1 LSIPRFVSEFL
12 QKLRKVQLPKF
23 QQELEQRNFEYLS
36 PYIPVDSQNYIKG
49 LLANHTAIIKV
60 VKGRNSKLGD
70 FRPVPK
76 GQIPTITL
84 NNDLN
89 PLSFLITFLHEWA
102 HLLIDEQFGRSVKP
116 HGKEWKSYYQMLMV
130 PILEIESLPKEF
142 KAVLHQHI
150 KKPKASALGD
160 PILAKYLKQF
170 DAFNGLHLEEI
181 KSGSLF
187 QLKNGLV
194 LEKGEKRR
202 TRYLCKDPKT
212 KKQYTVHALAEVE
225 LFEPID

>member
-1 LSIPRFVSEFL
+1 MSIPRFVSEFL

-23 QQELEQRNFEYLS
+23 QPELEQRNFEYLR
-36 PYIPVDSQNYIKG
+36 PYMPEETLDYVKS
-49 LLANHTAIIKV
+49 LLTNHTAIIKV

-84 NNDLN
+84 NNNLN

-102 HLLIDEQFGRSVKP
+102 HLLIDEQYGRTVKP

-130 PILEIESLPKEF
+130 PVLEIESLPKDF
-142 KAVLHQHI
+142 KSVLHQHI

-170 DAFNGLHLEEI
+170 DAFQGLHVEDI
-181 KSGSLF
+181 SPGGHFK
-187 QLKNGLV
+187 LKNGMV

-202 TRYLCKDPKT
+202 TRYLCTDPKS
-212 KKQYTVHALAEVE
+212 KKQFTVHALAEVE
-225 LFEPID
+225 AFEALD

>member
-23 QQELEQRNFEYLS
+23 QPELEQRNFEYLS
-36 PYIPVDSQNYIKG
+36 PYIPEDSHEYVKG

-102 HLLIDEQFGRSVKP
+102 HLLIDEQYGRSVKP

-130 PILEIESLPKEF
+130 PVLEIESLPKEF
-142 KAVLHQHI
+142 KAVLHLHI

-170 DAFNGLHLEEI
+170 DTFEGLHVEDIE
-181 KSGSLF
+181 SGSLF
-187 QLKNGLV
+187 RLKNGLV
-194 LEKGEKRR
+194 LERGEKRR
-202 TRYLCKDPKT
+202 TRYLCKDPQT

-225 LFEPID
+225 AIKPFD

>member
-1 LSIPRFVSEFL
+1 MSIPRFVSEFL

-23 QQELEQRNFEYLS
+23 QPELEQQNFDSLS
-36 PYIPVDSQNYIKG
+36 PHIPIETKEYVHR
-49 LLANHTAIIKV
+49 LLANHTAVIKV

-89 PLSFLITFLHEWA
+89 PYSFLITFLHEWA
-102 HLLIDEQFGRSVKP
+102 HLLIDEQYGRSVKP

-130 PILEIESLPKEF
+130 PVLEIESLPNEF

-160 PILAKYLKQF
+160 PVLAKYLKQF
-170 DAFNGLHLEEI
+170 DAFNGLHVEDVEPG
-181 KSGSLF
+181 KLF
-187 QLKNGLV
+187 KLKNGLV

-202 TRYLCKDPKT
+202 TRYLCQDPKT

-225 LFEPID
+225 AFEPID